1 MKNTIQTLEIDDI
14 SSSLR
19 QFNFTPLAFGHFT
32 CRKSSMEKP
41 SYLSHYRLCVV
52 SEGEFELGKDKQ
64 GVLLHQGDVFIVSP
78 NSMYHAT
85 SHKEN
90 SVFYYFDF
98 TLETPEENAQFQ
110 SLFHL
115 KEHRYFPA
123 LLSKRQIE
131 NIFYL
136 DNAVSK
142 HFAGAHLMVECLLLK
157 ILIVMMKFMK
167 ESNQTYLLQD
177 HESAK
182 ERLILECIQYIEHHL
197 SVPFTI
203 KEMADHFNYSE
214 NYIYKL
220 FKETFDISCKTFI
233 LDYRLN
239 KALHQLQT
247 TSASISEIAFATGFS
262 SVYHFSAAFKK
273 KYGYSPSTLRRDT

>member
-1 MKNTIQTLEIDDI
+1 
-14 SSSLR
+14 
-19 QFNFTPLAFGHFT
+19 
-32 CRKSSMEKP
+32 
-41 SYLSHYRLCVV
+41 
-52 SEGEFELGKDKQ
+52 
-64 GVLLHQGDVFIVSP
+64 
-78 NSMYHAT
+78 
-85 SHKEN
+85 
-90 SVFYYFDF
+90 
-98 TLETPEENAQFQ
+98 
-110 SLFHL
+110 
-115 KEHRYFPA
+115 
-123 LLSKRQIE
+123 
-131 NIFYL
+131 
-136 DNAVSK
+136 
-142 HFAGAHLMVECLLLK
+142 
-157 ILIVMMKFMK
+157 MK

-182 ERLILECIQYIEHHL
+182 ERLILDCIQYIEHHL

-220 FKETFDISCKTFI
+220 FKETFGISCKTFI

-247 TSASISEIAFATGFS
+247 TSASISETAFAAGFS